1 MELMTLN
8 EIADLYVDAVVV
20 DDRNQLLFLSAWGY
34 DTVLQEFLARLSVP
48 SQENGLDRFTL
59 QGDNCTRYV
68 EIGEHHRLRK
78 HTGRNTQNESIFNNI
93 AHLMLYDV
101 RAKSIDRANRQCLL
115 FKKQV
120 ESEGEFFWRLWQ
132 GVREVCHVPLLEEW
146 HFLVTQF
153 RQNNWIQF
161 FPGIGIDAYRINLSS
176 DEVEQYIS
184 QLVKNG
190 ELSLLTLSKKP
201 QALNNTADKA
211 NQILM

>member
-20 DDRNQLLFLSAWGY
+20 DDRSQLLFLSAWGY

-59 QGDNCTRYV
+59 QGANCTRYV
-68 EIGEHHRLRK
+68 EIGDHHRLRK
-78 HTGRNTQNESIFNNI
+78 HTGRSTQNESIFNNI

-115 FKKQV
+115 FKKQQ
-120 ESEGEFFWRLWQ
+120 EPEGEFFWRLWQ

-146 HFLVTQF
+146 HFLVTRF

-161 FPGIGIDAYRINLSS
+161 FPGIEIDAYRINLSS
-176 DEVEQYIS
+176 DEVENTIS

-190 ELSLLTLSKKP
+190 ELSLLTLSKTP
-201 QALNNTADKA
+201 HALNSAADEAEKA
-211 NQILM
+211 LM